1 MKDDKGLTCQ
11 QLGEAVAA
19 IVEAK
24 VEKAKVGYSISESGE
39 ENFRQHFYDNLTESD
54 WVDYQWQ
61 NKTGIYEKFFKEY
74 ANLHSI
80 DRVEVM
86 ATGTWKGDPYT
97 EQDLDNM
104 VSAFNDLSFKPR
116 LKLDHGSQKIADGLP
131 ALGYVSKLWREGKK
145 LVASFVDIPKTIYE
159 LIKNKA
165 YNSVSSEVW
174 FNRVFE
180 GKVRPRVLTAVAFLG
195 DKLPAVDTLKD
206 ISAMYSL
213 PGEGGELRAYSVEDY
228 EPEKDYSAKINI
240 KASLDALRALVKA
253 GKLGKLK
260 ENQLADPSAI
270 WSGVGGSFTSCVS
283 TLEGKSG
290 ITDAKA
296 LCAWLHHE
304 AEGTWPAESS
314 KQTKNTEEDNTMN
327 EEQKKEMEDLKAK
340 NAELE
345 KTVEEKDKE
354 TESFKAEMAK
364 KEEAVRK
371 EKRDTWLEKYST
383 GDDIKIAPVEKPIV
397 EFLMETLDSGNE
409 DVKKLSLEK
418 EELTP
423 IQAFQKL
430 FEKRA
435 GLSGI
440 LRELSTSDA
449 THKGEGAIGL
459 DEEVALYMKE
469 NDDKTYADAVAF
481 LQMTKPELFKD
492 YARPE
497 SE

>member
-1 MKDDKGLTCQ
+1 
-11 QLGEAVAA
+11 
-19 IVEAK
+19 
-24 VEKAKVGYSISESGE
+24 
-39 ENFRQHFYDNLTESD
+39 
-54 WVDYQWQ
+54 
-61 NKTGIYEKFFKEY
+61 
-74 ANLHSI
+74 
-80 DRVEVM
+80 M

-104 VSAFNDLSFKPR
+104 VTAFNTLSFKPR
-116 LKLDHGSQKIADGLP
+116 LKLDHGSQKITDGLP

-145 LVASFVDIPKTIYE
+145 LVASFVDIPKTLYE

-165 YNSVSSEVW
+165 YDSVSSEVW

-180 GKVRPRVLTAVAFLG
+180 GKQWPRVLTAVALLG
-195 DKLPAVDTLKD
+195 DKFPAVETLKD

-213 PGEGGELRAYSVEDY
+213 PGEGGELRAYSAEDY
-228 EPEKDYSAKINI
+228 KPEKNYFAKVNI
-240 KASLDALRALVKA
+240 KASLDALKDLVKA
-253 GKLGKLK
+253 GKIGKLK

-290 ITDAKA
+290 ITDANA

-314 KQTKNTEEDNTMN
+314 KQTKHSKEDSPMTEQEIKD
-327 EEQKKEMEDLKAK
+327 MEDLKAK

-345 KTVEEKDKE
+345 KTVEEKGKE
-354 TESFKAEMAK
+354 TETFKAELAK

-371 EKRDTWLEKYST
+371 EKRDAWLEKYST
-383 GDDIKIAPVEKPIV
+383 GDDAKIAPVEKPMV
-397 EFLMETLDSGNE
+397 EFLMESLDGDE
-409 DVKKLSLEK
+409 EGVKKLSLDK
-418 EELTP
+418 EELIP
-423 IQAFQKL
+423 LEAFQRL

-440 LRELSTSDA
+440 MRELSTSNA
-449 THKGEGAIGL
+449 TQKGEGAIGL
-459 DEEVALYMKE
+459 DEEASLYMKE
-469 NDDKTYADAVAF
+469 NVGKTYAEAVEY
-481 LQMTKPELFKD
+481 LKVNKPELFKE